1 MSAKGVLGLS
11 LGCALLAGGAQ
22 AIAED
27 AEALPDEAFL
37 EYLGM
42 WEESEEDWLMFEESV
57 ADTSEEL
64 NRSLPQGEESV
75 EQKDET

>member
-1 MSAKGVLGLS
+1 MSAKGMLGLS
-11 LGCALLAGGAQ
+11 LGCALLAGSAQ
-22 AIAED
+22 AIAAD
-27 AEALPDEAFL
+27 AEAPDEAFL

-64 NRSLPQGEESV
+64 NGSLPQGEESV
-75 EQKDET
+75 EQEDET